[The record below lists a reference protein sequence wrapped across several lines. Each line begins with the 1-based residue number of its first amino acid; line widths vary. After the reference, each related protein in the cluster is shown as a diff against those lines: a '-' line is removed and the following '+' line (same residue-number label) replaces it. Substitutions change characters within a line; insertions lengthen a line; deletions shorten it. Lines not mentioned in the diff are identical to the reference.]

1 MDYHSKVASDN
12 GLEPRNKI
20 MEEPKIVHIPPTPEP
35 RRKNSSCVQIT
46 FLYEDFTSFKKS
58 Q

>member
-1 MDYHSKVASDN
+1 MEYLSRVASDS

-58 Q
+58 